1 MTSLVRTI
9 SLLSKVKHQMMP
21 IYMDRHIVPGIEAK
35 HAAEAHREDLKIQE
49 DYGCRCMTYWVDEER
64 GYAFCLI
71 DAPDINAVHEMH
83 ERAHG
88 LIPHEII
95 QVNSH
100 VIEAFMGRMEDPIG
114 RNDPEDPTLKVFND
128 PAFRAVLV
136 TKTTD
141 PVLLQHRMGKEKS
154 DDLFIVHDDIIRE
167 QLLKFEGREVE
178 LEGLGFI
185 ASFVSVSQAVKCAQA
200 IQKALHIAGEL
211 LGFRIGIHAGIPVTK
226 KHQDLF
232 GETIHLAKSLCA
244 IGLSNQVLISSV
256 IQKLYKPDNSNTDHS
271 KIRSVNIQ
279 EEDFLISIYNT
290 LDKNWFDP
298 NFGVPDFCQKMSMS
312 KSSLYRTCM
321 SLIGTSPNQILRD
334 FRLENSLDLLKSG
347 ENISQTTF
355 SSGFSSPSYFSK
367 CFQEKFLL
375 QPLAYQKL
383 ALAS

>member
-1 MTSLVRTI
+1 
-9 SLLSKVKHQMMP
+9 MP

-35 HAAEAHREDLKIQE
+35 HAAEAHREDLKIQAE
-49 DYGCRCMTYWVDEER
+49 HGCRCMTYWVDEER

-71 DAPDINAVHEMH
+71 DAPDIQAVHNMH
-83 ERAHG
+83 NEAHG
-88 LIPHEII
+88 LVPHEII

-114 RNDPEDPTLKVFND
+114 WNDPNDPTLKVFND
-128 PAFRAVLV
+128 PAFRVILV
-136 TKTTD
+136 TQTTD
-141 PVLLQHRMGKEKS
+141 PVLLQHQMGKQKS
-154 DDLFIVHDDIIRE
+154 DDLFILHDDIIRE
-167 QLLKFEGREVE
+167 QLSKFEGREVE
-178 LEGLGFI
+178 LEGQGFI

-200 IQKALHIAGEL
+200 IQKSLHIAAEL
-211 LGFRIGIHAGIPVTK
+211 LGFRIGIHAGIPVTQ
-226 KHQDLF
+226 HQDIF

-244 IGLSNQVLISSV
+244 IGMNNQLLLSSV
-256 IQKLYKPDNSNTDHS
+256 IQKLYKTDNNKTDIS
-271 KIRSVNIQ
+271 KIRPVSAQ
-279 EEDFLISIYNT
+279 EESFLFSLYNT

-298 NFGVPDFCQKMSMS
+298 NFGVPDFCNKMSMS

-321 SLIGTSPNQILRD
+321 SIIGTSPNQILRD
-334 FRLENSLDLLKSG
+334 YRLENSLGLLKSG

-367 CFQEKFLL
+367 CFQEKFQL